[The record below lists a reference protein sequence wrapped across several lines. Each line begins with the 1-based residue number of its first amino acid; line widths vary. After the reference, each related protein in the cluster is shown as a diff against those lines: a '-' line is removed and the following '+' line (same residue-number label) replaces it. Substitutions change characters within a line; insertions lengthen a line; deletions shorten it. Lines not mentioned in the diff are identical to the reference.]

1 LITKRKGFQMDALTA
16 TPQEL
21 QELTDGEVLDL
32 VYEIVSNENL
42 SVREMVGAIKRLL
55 EESKGEN

>member
-1 LITKRKGFQMDALTA
+1 MDAFTA
-16 TPQEL
+16 TREEL

-32 VYEIVSNENL
+32 VYEIVSNDGL

>member
-1 LITKRKGFQMDALTA
+1 MLNVFTA

-32 VYEIVSNENL
+32 VYEIVSNESL

-55 EESKGEN
+55 EDSKGEN

>member
-32 VYEIVSNENL
+32 VYEIVGNESL
-42 SVREMVGAIKRLL
+42 SVREMVSAIKRLL
-55 EESKGEN
+55 EDSKGEN

>member
-1 LITKRKGFQMDALTA
+1 MERVFTA

-32 VYEIVSNENL
+32 VYEIVGSESL
-42 SVREMVGAIKRLL
+42 SVREMIGAIRRLL
-55 EESKGEN
+55 EDSRGDN

>member
-1 LITKRKGFQMDALTA
+1 MDALIA

-32 VYEIVSNENL
+32 IYEIVGNESL
-42 SVREMVGAIKRLL
+42 SVREMVGAIKRIL
-55 EESKGEN
+55 EDSKGGN